1 MPGSEAWALGDFS
14 RRSNPPP
21 LGGGEV
27 AQDCPLDGDNEC
39 SRAFRLVPVI
49 YRLSWRSM
57 DIFATNSAAK
67 ARTIARTRPAKPART
82 TSALVFG
89 E

>member
-27 AQDCPLDGDNEC
+27 AQ
-39 SRAFRLVPVI
+39 VI
-49 YRLSWRSM
+49 EASHSPQMRHAICLYHRFALS
-57 DIFATNSAAK
+57 F
-67 ARTIARTRPAKPART
+67 
-82 TSALVFG
+82 FG
-89 E
+89 RYWKV

>member
-27 AQDCPLDGDNEC
+27 AQEIILKRGAWIL
-39 SRAFRLVPVI
+39 AFYKETSPIRLA
-49 YRLSWRSM
+49 WR
-57 DIFATNSAAK
+57 
-67 ARTIARTRPAKPART
+67 
-82 TSALVFG
+82 
-89 E
+89 